1 MAGKSFF
8 GRIMGRNQ
16 SETQAAVPMSQV
28 NSAPQ
33 DDKTYEFNTRLGSS
47 YLNVVNYGTKC
58 TAPYSTEEI
67 TRMARDPMQYISEL
81 RQWAKWAYY
90 SNGTVTTA
98 IDSLVSLHSLD
109 YVVVVKPKKAG
120 GSRKGYRASMD
131 KMTSVLRSMRYKEV
145 IRDGLFHDANEGM
158 YVGYMETRTVPVDD
172 RLALT
177 DLDIQGITE
186 INSAGVNC
194 VVISLPV
201 EYTRII
207 GRRNNCYEVAFD
219 LRYFKPADEA
229 AIVME
234 LNNKKLDKEDG
245 TMDEKTKNELMAAVT
260 GAVSEVN
267 SKWEEYWAKVDTLL
281 AEISQL
287 KADIAQ
293 KEADIKQLQAD
304 YDKEAAAKE
313 AAEAGLTEANAAKEA
328 AEASL
333 VEANAKITEMQ
344 NAAAVAEL
352 NAALA
357 PYTEEQRAVAKEDI
371 DAFNSNPGS
380 VEINSIVGKICT
392 AMVQAARESQ
402 IAETNAASQIDV
414 FGMTDDAGK
423 KENTD
428 PADVD
433 VF

>member
-1 MAGKSFF
+1 MSERAFAPIYEISSENKIAGRRPIKVVLHEIF
-8 GRIMGRNQ
+8 
-16 SETQAAVPMSQV
+16 P
-28 NSAPQ
+28 
-33 DDKTYEFNTRLGSS
+33 DNTRWQENGISW
-47 YLNVVNYGTKC
+47 K
-58 TAPYSTEEI
+58 EEYVQ
-67 TRMARDPMQYISEL
+67 A
-81 RQWAKWAYY
+81 
-90 SNGTVTTA
+90 N
-98 IDSLVSLHSLD
+98 LHSVVGMSIVAEFLTEDRDVPYNHGMTDVREEDKLPLFEDATMVGHFDKAYVDDVEIGGVTKRCLVAEGTLD
-109 YVVVVKPKKAG
+109 EMRYPKFVAWLRENMADSVVKGSVEIVGKPEHDGYIIYSG
-120 GSRKGYRASMD
+120 GWKEEGRVPQYYDYSGYAIL
-131 KMTSVLRSMRYKEV
+131 SV
-145 IRDGLFHDANEGM
+145 
-158 YVGYMETRTVPVDD
+158 
-172 RLALT
+172 
-177 DLDIQGITE
+177 
-186 INSAGVNC
+186 
-194 VVISLPV
+194 
-201 EYTRII
+201 
-207 GRRNNCYEVAFD
+207 
-219 LRYFKPADEA
+219 KPADEA

-313 AAEAGLTEANAAKEA
+313 AAEA
-328 AEASL
+328 SL

-352 NAALA
+352 NAVLA

-371 DAFNSNPGS
+371 DAFNANPGS
-380 VEINSIVGKICT
+380 VEINCIVGKICT

>member
-1 MAGKSFF
+1 MSERAFAPIYEISSENKIAGRRPIKVVLHEIF
-8 GRIMGRNQ
+8 
-16 SETQAAVPMSQV
+16 P
-28 NSAPQ
+28 
-33 DDKTYEFNTRLGSS
+33 DNTRWQENGISW
-47 YLNVVNYGTKC
+47 K
-58 TAPYSTEEI
+58 EEYVQ
-67 TRMARDPMQYISEL
+67 A
-81 RQWAKWAYY
+81 
-90 SNGTVTTA
+90 N
-98 IDSLVSLHSLD
+98 LHSVVGMSIVAEFLTEDRDVPYNHGMTDVREEDKLPLFEDATMVGHFDKAYVDDVEIGGVTKRCLVAEGTLD
-109 YVVVVKPKKAG
+109 EMRYPKFVAWLRENMADSVVKGSVEIVGKPEHDGYIIYSG
-120 GSRKGYRASMD
+120 GWKEEGRVPQYYDYSGYAIL
-131 KMTSVLRSMRYKEV
+131 SV
-145 IRDGLFHDANEGM
+145 
-158 YVGYMETRTVPVDD
+158 
-172 RLALT
+172 
-177 DLDIQGITE
+177 
-186 INSAGVNC
+186 
-194 VVISLPV
+194 
-201 EYTRII
+201 
-207 GRRNNCYEVAFD
+207 
-219 LRYFKPADEA
+219 KPADEA

-304 YDKEAAAKE
+304 YDKEAA
-313 AAEAGLTEANAAKEA
+313 TKEA

-392 AMVQAARESQ
+392 AMVQTARESK

>member
-1 MAGKSFF
+1 MSERAFAPIYEISSENKIAGRRPIKVVLHEIFPENGISWK
-8 GRIMGRNQ
+8 
-16 SETQAAVPMSQV
+16 EEYVQA
-28 NSAPQ
+28 N
-33 DDKTYEFNTRLGSS
+33 
-47 YLNVVNYGTKC
+47 
-58 TAPYSTEEI
+58 
-67 TRMARDPMQYISEL
+67 
-81 RQWAKWAYY
+81 
-90 SNGTVTTA
+90 
-98 IDSLVSLHSLD
+98 LHSVVGMSIVAEFLTEDRDVPYNHGMTDVREEDKLPLFEDATMVGHFDKAYVDDVEIGGVTKRCLVAEGTLD
-109 YVVVVKPKKAG
+109 EMRYPKFVAWLRENMADSVVKGSVEIVGKPEHDGYIIYSG
-120 GSRKGYRASMD
+120 GWKEEGRVPQYYDYSGYAIL
-131 KMTSVLRSMRYKEV
+131 SV
-145 IRDGLFHDANEGM
+145 
-158 YVGYMETRTVPVDD
+158 
-172 RLALT
+172 
-177 DLDIQGITE
+177 
-186 INSAGVNC
+186 
-194 VVISLPV
+194 
-201 EYTRII
+201 
-207 GRRNNCYEVAFD
+207 
-219 LRYFKPADEA
+219 KPADEA

-392 AMVQAARESQ
+392 AMVQTARESK

-423 KENTD
+423 RENTD

>member
-1 MAGKSFF
+1 MSERAFAPIYEISSENKIAGRRPIKVVLHEIF
-8 GRIMGRNQ
+8 
-16 SETQAAVPMSQV
+16 P
-28 NSAPQ
+28 
-33 DDKTYEFNTRLGSS
+33 DNTRWQENGISW
-47 YLNVVNYGTKC
+47 K
-58 TAPYSTEEI
+58 EEYVQ
-67 TRMARDPMQYISEL
+67 A
-81 RQWAKWAYY
+81 
-90 SNGTVTTA
+90 N
-98 IDSLVSLHSLD
+98 LHSVVGMSIVAEFLTEDRDVPYNHGMTDVREEDKLPLFEDATMVGHFDKAYVDDVEIGGVTKRCLVAEGTLD
-109 YVVVVKPKKAG
+109 EMRYPKFVAWLRENMADSVVKGSVEIVGKPEHDGYIIYSG
-120 GSRKGYRASMD
+120 GWKEEGRVPQYYDYSGYAIL
-131 KMTSVLRSMRYKEV
+131 SV
-145 IRDGLFHDANEGM
+145 
-158 YVGYMETRTVPVDD
+158 
-172 RLALT
+172 
-177 DLDIQGITE
+177 
-186 INSAGVNC
+186 
-194 VVISLPV
+194 
-201 EYTRII
+201 
-207 GRRNNCYEVAFD
+207 
-219 LRYFKPADEA
+219 KPADEA

-245 TMDEKTKNELMAAVT
+245 TMDEKTKNELMAA
-260 GAVSEVN
+260 EVN

>member
-1 MAGKSFF
+1 MSERAFAPIYEISSENKIAGRRPIKVVLHEIF
-8 GRIMGRNQ
+8 
-16 SETQAAVPMSQV
+16 P
-28 NSAPQ
+28 
-33 DDKTYEFNTRLGSS
+33 DNTRWQENGISW
-47 YLNVVNYGTKC
+47 K
-58 TAPYSTEEI
+58 EEYVQ
-67 TRMARDPMQYISEL
+67 A
-81 RQWAKWAYY
+81 
-90 SNGTVTTA
+90 N
-98 IDSLVSLHSLD
+98 LHSVVGMSIVAEFLTEDRDVPYNHGMTDVREEDKLPLFEDATMVGHFDKAYVDDVEIGGVTKRCLVAEGTLD
-109 YVVVVKPKKAG
+109 EMRYPKFVAWLRENMADSVVKGSVEIVGKPEHDGYIIYSG
-120 GSRKGYRASMD
+120 GWKEEGRVPQYYDYSGYAIL
-131 KMTSVLRSMRYKEV
+131 SV
-145 IRDGLFHDANEGM
+145 
-158 YVGYMETRTVPVDD
+158 
-172 RLALT
+172 
-177 DLDIQGITE
+177 
-186 INSAGVNC
+186 
-194 VVISLPV
+194 
-201 EYTRII
+201 
-207 GRRNNCYEVAFD
+207 
-219 LRYFKPADEA
+219 KPADEA

-344 NAAAVAEL
+344 SAAAVAEL
-352 NAALA
+352 NAVLT

-371 DAFNSNPGS
+371 DAFNANPGS
-380 VEINSIVGKICT
+380 VEINCIVGKICT

>member
-1 MAGKSFF
+1 MSERAFAPIYEISSENKIAGRRPIKVVLHEIF
-8 GRIMGRNQ
+8 
-16 SETQAAVPMSQV
+16 P
-28 NSAPQ
+28 
-33 DDKTYEFNTRLGSS
+33 DNTRWQENGISW
-47 YLNVVNYGTKC
+47 K
-58 TAPYSTEEI
+58 EEYVQ
-67 TRMARDPMQYISEL
+67 A
-81 RQWAKWAYY
+81 
-90 SNGTVTTA
+90 N
-98 IDSLVSLHSLD
+98 LHSVVGMSIVAEFLTEDRDVPYNHGMTDVREEDKLPLFEDATMVGHFDKAYVDDVEIGGVTKRCLVAEGTLD
-109 YVVVVKPKKAG
+109 EMRYPKFVAWLRENMADSVVKGSVEIVGKPEHDGYIIYSG
-120 GSRKGYRASMD
+120 GWKEEGRVPQYYDYSGYAIL
-131 KMTSVLRSMRYKEV
+131 SV
-145 IRDGLFHDANEGM
+145 
-158 YVGYMETRTVPVDD
+158 
-172 RLALT
+172 
-177 DLDIQGITE
+177 
-186 INSAGVNC
+186 
-194 VVISLPV
+194 
-201 EYTRII
+201 
-207 GRRNNCYEVAFD
+207 
-219 LRYFKPADEA
+219 KPADEA

-313 AAEAGLTEANAAKEA
+313 AAEA
-328 AEASL
+328 SL

-392 AMVQAARESQ
+392 AMVQTARESK

-423 KENTD
+423 RENTD

>member
-1 MAGKSFF
+1 
-8 GRIMGRNQ
+8 
-16 SETQAAVPMSQV
+16 
-28 NSAPQ
+28 
-33 DDKTYEFNTRLGSS
+33 
-47 YLNVVNYGTKC
+47 
-58 TAPYSTEEI
+58 
-67 TRMARDPMQYISEL
+67 
-81 RQWAKWAYY
+81 
-90 SNGTVTTA
+90 
-98 IDSLVSLHSLD
+98 
-109 YVVVVKPKKAG
+109 
-120 GSRKGYRASMD
+120 
-131 KMTSVLRSMRYKEV
+131 
-145 IRDGLFHDANEGM
+145 
-158 YVGYMETRTVPVDD
+158 
-172 RLALT
+172 
-177 DLDIQGITE
+177 
-186 INSAGVNC
+186 
-194 VVISLPV
+194 
-201 EYTRII
+201 
-207 GRRNNCYEVAFD
+207 
-219 LRYFKPADEA
+219 
-229 AIVME
+229 
-234 LNNKKLDKEDG
+234 
-245 TMDEKTKNELMAAVT
+245 MDEKTKNELMAAVT
-260 GAVSEVN
+260 GAVSEAN

-304 YDKEAAAKE
+304 YDKEAAAKS

-357 PYTEEQRAVAKEDI
+357 PYTEEQRAVAKEEI
-371 DAFNSNPGS
+371 DAFNANPGS

>member
-1 MAGKSFF
+1 MSERAFAPIYEISSENKIAGRRPIKVVLHEIF
-8 GRIMGRNQ
+8 
-16 SETQAAVPMSQV
+16 P
-28 NSAPQ
+28 
-33 DDKTYEFNTRLGSS
+33 DNTRWQENGISW
-47 YLNVVNYGTKC
+47 K
-58 TAPYSTEEI
+58 EEYVQ
-67 TRMARDPMQYISEL
+67 A
-81 RQWAKWAYY
+81 
-90 SNGTVTTA
+90 N
-98 IDSLVSLHSLD
+98 LHSVVGMSIVAEFLTEDRDVPYNHGMTDVREEDKLPLFEDATMVGHFDKAYVDDVEIGGVTKRCLVAEGTLD
-109 YVVVVKPKKAG
+109 EMRYPKFVAWLRENMADSVVKGSVEIVGKPEHDGYIIYSG
-120 GSRKGYRASMD
+120 GWKEEGRVPQYYDYSGYAIL
-131 KMTSVLRSMRYKEV
+131 SV
-145 IRDGLFHDANEGM
+145 
-158 YVGYMETRTVPVDD
+158 
-172 RLALT
+172 
-177 DLDIQGITE
+177 
-186 INSAGVNC
+186 
-194 VVISLPV
+194 
-201 EYTRII
+201 
-207 GRRNNCYEVAFD
+207 
-219 LRYFKPADEA
+219 KPADEA

-313 AAEAGLTEANAAKEA
+313 AAEA
-328 AEASL
+328 SL

-402 IAETNAASQIDV
+402 IAETNAASQIDI

>member
-1 MAGKSFF
+1 MFEDATMVGHFDKAYVDDVEIGGVTKRCLVAEGTLDEMRYPKFVAWLRENMA
-8 GRIMGRNQ
+8 
-16 SETQAAVPMSQV
+16 
-28 NSAPQ
+28 
-33 DDKTYEFNTRLGSS
+33 
-47 YLNVVNYGTKC
+47 
-58 TAPYSTEEI
+58 
-67 TRMARDPMQYISEL
+67 
-81 RQWAKWAYY
+81 
-90 SNGTVTTA
+90 
-98 IDSLVSLHSLD
+98 DS
-109 YVVVVKPKKAG
+109 VVKGSVEIVGKPEHDGYIIYSG
-120 GSRKGYRASMD
+120 GWKEEGRVPQYYDYSGYAIL
-131 KMTSVLRSMRYKEV
+131 SV
-145 IRDGLFHDANEGM
+145 
-158 YVGYMETRTVPVDD
+158 
-172 RLALT
+172 
-177 DLDIQGITE
+177 
-186 INSAGVNC
+186 
-194 VVISLPV
+194 
-201 EYTRII
+201 
-207 GRRNNCYEVAFD
+207 
-219 LRYFKPADEA
+219 KPADEA

-392 AMVQAARESQ
+392 AMVQTARESK

>member
-1 MAGKSFF
+1 MFRS
-8 GRIMGRNQ
+8 
-16 SETQAAVPMSQV
+16 
-28 NSAPQ
+28 
-33 DDKTYEFNTRLGSS
+33 
-47 YLNVVNYGTKC
+47 
-58 TAPYSTEEI
+58 I
-67 TRMARDPMQYISEL
+67 TI
-81 RQWAKWAYY
+81 
-90 SNGTVTTA
+90 
-98 IDSLVSLHSLD
+98 
-109 YVVVVKPKKAG
+109 
-120 GSRKGYRASMD
+120 
-131 KMTSVLRSMRYKEV
+131 
-145 IRDGLFHDANEGM
+145 
-158 YVGYMETRTVPVDD
+158 
-172 RLALT
+172 
-177 DLDIQGITE
+177 
-186 INSAGVNC
+186 
-194 VVISLPV
+194 
-201 EYTRII
+201 
-207 GRRNNCYEVAFD
+207 
-219 LRYFKPADEA
+219 KPADEA

-304 YDKEAAAKE
+304 YDKEA
-313 AAEAGLTEANAAKEA
+313 AAKEA

>member
-1 MAGKSFF
+1 MSERAFAPIYEISSENKIAGRRPIKVVLHEIF
-8 GRIMGRNQ
+8 
-16 SETQAAVPMSQV
+16 P
-28 NSAPQ
+28 
-33 DDKTYEFNTRLGSS
+33 DNTRWQENGISW
-47 YLNVVNYGTKC
+47 K
-58 TAPYSTEEI
+58 EEYVQ
-67 TRMARDPMQYISEL
+67 A
-81 RQWAKWAYY
+81 
-90 SNGTVTTA
+90 N
-98 IDSLVSLHSLD
+98 LHSVVGMSIVAEFLTEDRDVPYNHGMTDVREEDKLPLFEDATMVGHFDKAYVDDVEIGGVTKRCLVAEGTLD
-109 YVVVVKPKKAG
+109 EMRYPKFVAWLRENMADSVVKGSVEIVGKPEHDGYIIYSG
-120 GSRKGYRASMD
+120 GWKEEGRVPQYYDYSGYAIL
-131 KMTSVLRSMRYKEV
+131 SV
-145 IRDGLFHDANEGM
+145 
-158 YVGYMETRTVPVDD
+158 
-172 RLALT
+172 
-177 DLDIQGITE
+177 
-186 INSAGVNC
+186 
-194 VVISLPV
+194 
-201 EYTRII
+201 
-207 GRRNNCYEVAFD
+207 
-219 LRYFKPADEA
+219 KPADEA

-267 SKWEEYWAKVDTLL
+267 SNWEEYWAKVDTLL

-313 AAEAGLTEANAAKEA
+313 ATEAGLTEANAAKEA

-352 NAALA
+352 NAVLA

-371 DAFNSNPGS
+371 DAFNANPGS
-380 VEINSIVGKICT
+380 VEINCIVGKICT

>member
-1 MAGKSFF
+1 MSERAFAPIYEISSENKIAGRRPIKVVLHEIF
-8 GRIMGRNQ
+8 
-16 SETQAAVPMSQV
+16 P
-28 NSAPQ
+28 
-33 DDKTYEFNTRLGSS
+33 DNTRWQENGISW
-47 YLNVVNYGTKC
+47 K
-58 TAPYSTEEI
+58 EEYVQ
-67 TRMARDPMQYISEL
+67 A
-81 RQWAKWAYY
+81 
-90 SNGTVTTA
+90 N
-98 IDSLVSLHSLD
+98 LHSVVGMSIVAEFLTEDRDVPYNHGMTDVREEDKLPLFEDATMVGHFDKAYVDDVEIGGVTKRCLVAEGTLD
-109 YVVVVKPKKAG
+109 EMRYPKFVAWLRENMADSVVKGSVEIVGKPEHDGYIIYSG
-120 GSRKGYRASMD
+120 GWKEEGRVPQYYDYSGYAIL
-131 KMTSVLRSMRYKEV
+131 SV
-145 IRDGLFHDANEGM
+145 
-158 YVGYMETRTVPVDD
+158 
-172 RLALT
+172 
-177 DLDIQGITE
+177 
-186 INSAGVNC
+186 
-194 VVISLPV
+194 
-201 EYTRII
+201 
-207 GRRNNCYEVAFD
+207 
-219 LRYFKPADEA
+219 KPADEA

-380 VEINSIVGKICT
+380 VETT
-392 AMVQAARESQ
+392 ASLARSAPLWCRRLVRVKSQ
-402 IAETNAASQIDV
+402 KP
-414 FGMTDDAGK
+414 MP
-423 KENTD
+423 
-428 PADVD
+428 PARLTYLA
-433 VF
+433 

>member
-1 MAGKSFF
+1 MSERAFAPIYEISSENKIAGRRPIKVVLHEIF
-8 GRIMGRNQ
+8 
-16 SETQAAVPMSQV
+16 P
-28 NSAPQ
+28 
-33 DDKTYEFNTRLGSS
+33 DNTRWQENGISW
-47 YLNVVNYGTKC
+47 K
-58 TAPYSTEEI
+58 EEYVQ
-67 TRMARDPMQYISEL
+67 A
-81 RQWAKWAYY
+81 
-90 SNGTVTTA
+90 N
-98 IDSLVSLHSLD
+98 LHSVVGMSIVAEFLTEDRDVPYNHGMTDVREEDKLPLFEDATMVGHFDKAYVDDVEIGGVTKRCLVAEGTLD
-109 YVVVVKPKKAG
+109 EMRYPKFVAWLRENMADSVVKGSVEIVGKPEHDGYIIYSG
-120 GSRKGYRASMD
+120 GWKEEGRVPQYYDYSGYAIL
-131 KMTSVLRSMRYKEV
+131 SV
-145 IRDGLFHDANEGM
+145 
-158 YVGYMETRTVPVDD
+158 
-172 RLALT
+172 
-177 DLDIQGITE
+177 
-186 INSAGVNC
+186 
-194 VVISLPV
+194 
-201 EYTRII
+201 
-207 GRRNNCYEVAFD
+207 
-219 LRYFKPADEA
+219 KPADEA

-392 AMVQAARESQ
+392 AMVQTARES
-402 IAETNAASQIDV
+402 NAASQIDV

-423 KENTD
+423 RENTD